1 MSGRNSRRP
10 QYNDH
15 HLNWEKRQWNMMGF
29 ARRIR
34 QHPGMIVHGLYI
46 PTHNRLHQEIPPI
59 KPPSQ
64 VLANI
69 ALNHLMSL
77 DVSDGRE
84 GAILQAD
91 YLWHLAGQDT
101 DLGGEAYNYA
111 QHLDWQIDFLGLG
124 REAA

>member
-1 MSGRNSRRP
+1 MSGRNSHR
-10 QYNDH
+10 QQFNDH
-15 HLNWEKRQWNMMGF
+15 HLNWNKREWMMYDF

-59 KPPSQ
+59 APPSKL
-64 VLANI
+64 LATV
-69 ALNHLMSL
+69 ALTHL
-77 DVSDGRE
+77 VACEVTDGRE
-84 GAILQAD
+84 GAILQAN

-101 DLGGEAYNYA
+101 PLGDEAYKYA

-124 REAA
+124 KEAA